1 MYWTPCT
8 FWTWHEQKKIF
19 ASNFYRNSNRNHEKK
34 WIKGSLFRGKKKYK
48 LHREEKERERAGERV
63 YEYKEPQFKLNI
75 C

>member
-1 MYWTPCT
+1 MHILDMTRA
-8 FWTWHEQKKIF
+8 KKKYLPQI
-19 ASNFYRNSNRNHEKK
+19 SIETQIEIMKKK